1 MFFKSTIL
9 SGLHG
14 ALPIILILT
23 NKNVALIYIQSQ
35 FVNHKKKKTNKKGIV
50 YRQGVS
56 NINCSSIAFTFMLAV
71 FHSHSPLL
79 IIASPY

>member
-14 ALPIILILT
+14 ALSIILILT

-35 FVNHKKKKTNKKGIV
+35 FVNHQKNKTGIV
-50 YRQGVS
+50 YRQGVP
-56 NINCSSIAFTFMLAV
+56 NINFSSIVFTFMLAV

>member
-23 NKNVALIYIQSQ
+23 NKNVALISIQSQ
-35 FVNHKKKKTNKKGIV
+35 FVNHKKKTK
-50 YRQGVS
+50 QGLCTVRE
-56 NINCSSIAFTFMLAV
+56 FPT
-71 FHSHSPLL
+71 
-79 IIASPY
+79 

>member
-35 FVNHKKKKTNKKGIV
+35 FVNHKKKNKKGIV
-50 YRQGVS
+50 YRQGVP
-56 NINCSSIAFTFMLAV
+56 NINCSSIVFTFMLAV

>member
-35 FVNHKKKKTNKKGIV
+35 FVNHKKKQNRDCVPSGSSQHKLLSIV
-50 YRQGVS
+50 
-56 NINCSSIAFTFMLAV
+56 FTFMLAV

>member
-35 FVNHKKKKTNKKGIV
+35 FVNHKKKKQNRDCVPSGSSQHKLQLHCF
-50 YRQGVS
+50 YLHVS
-56 NINCSSIAFTFMLAV
+56 RLS
-71 FHSHSPLL
+71 
-79 IIASPY
+79 